1 MRPRPFS
8 KRVMTRPDSV
18 PQAIWDTLTH
28 EVQACFA
35 AVIGRLEQR
44 IADLEARL
52 NQNSTNSS
60 RPPSTDP
67 PGLKPKPPTP
77 TGRPKRGGQPGHP
90 KADRAMVPPEKL
102 ASVTPCKP
110 PACRR
115 CHRPLQGEDPD
126 PLIHQVA
133 EWPVVEPVVRESR
146 RHRLRCPGCGETT
159 CGVLPPGVPAD
170 AFGPRL
176 QATLSLLAD
185 AYRLSKRPV
194 QQLAKDLIGL
204 RIAVGMVAK
213 LERPSAVTLEDPVEQ
228 LRGSIVEAPVVHIDE
243 TSWRQDRKKAWLWVT
258 ATARA
263 TVFTIAE
270 TRGGSVA
277 RTLLGTERPQV
288 IISDRFP
295 GYDWIAV
302 GDGQVCWAHLRRD
315 FPAMIDRGGVC
326 EPIGRELL
334 DASNRLFRWW
344 HRVRD
349 GTLKRPALIRLV
361 GRVKLRVAWALA
373 RGERCGCGRTEG
385 TCTELPKVEPA
396 FWTFVRVPGVE
407 PTNNTAERAL
417 RHAVI
422 WRRISGGTDSRS
434 GSRLVERMLS
444 AVGTCRQHGR
454 NVLDYLTSCF
464 EARLSG
470 EDIPSLLLTEGLGIS
485 MS

>member
-1 MRPRPFS
+1 
-8 KRVMTRPDSV
+8 MTRPDSI
-18 PQAIWDTLTH
+18 PQTIWDTLTP
-28 EVQACFA
+28 EAQACFA

-44 IADLEARL
+44 IANLEARL

-67 PGLKPKPPTP
+67 PGLKRKPPAP
-77 TGRPKRGGQPGHP
+77 TGSRKRGGQPGHP
-90 KADRAMVPPEKL
+90 KAERAMVPPGKL

-115 CHRPLQGEDPD
+115 CHRPLEGDDPD
-126 PLIHQVA
+126 PLVHQVA
-133 EWPVVEPVVRESR
+133 EWPAVEPVVHEYR

-159 CGVLPPGVPAD
+159 CGVLPPGVPAG

-176 QATLSLLAD
+176 QATLSLLAG
-185 AYRLSKRPV
+185 AYRLGKRQV

-204 RIAVGMVAK
+204 RIAVGMIAK
-213 LERPSAVTLEDPVEQ
+213 LERQSAATLEGPVEQ
-228 LRGSIVEAPVVHIDE
+228 LRGSVVEAPVVHIDE

-263 TVFTIAE
+263 TVFTVAE

-277 RTLLGTERPQV
+277 RTLLGIERPQV
-288 IISDRFP
+288 VVSDRFP

-302 GDGQVCWAHLRRD
+302 GDRQVCWAHLRRD
-315 FPAMIDRGGVC
+315 FQAMIDRGGVS
-326 EPIGRELL
+326 EPIGRALL
-334 DASNRLFRWW
+334 DASDRLFRWW

-349 GTLKRPALIRLV
+349 GTLERPTFARLV
-361 GRVKLRVAWALA
+361 GRVKVKVISALA

-385 TCTELPKVEPA
+385 TCTELRKVEPA

-422 WRRISGGTDSRS
+422 WRRVSGGTDSRD
-434 GSRLVERMLS
+434 GSRFVERMLS
-444 AVGTCRQHGR
+444 VVATCRQQGR
-454 NVLDYLTSCF
+454 DVLGYLTSCS
-464 EARLSG
+464 EAHLSG
-470 EDIPSLLLTEGLGIS
+470 RDIPSLLS
-485 MS
+485 NR

>member
-1 MRPRPFS
+1 
-8 KRVMTRPDSV
+8 MTRPESV
-18 PQAIWDTLTH
+18 PQAIWDTLTP
-28 EVQACFA
+28 EAQACFA
-35 AVIGRLEQR
+35 TVIGRLEQR

-67 PGLKPKPPTP
+67 PGLKRKPPAP
-77 TGRPKRGGQPGHP
+77 TGRRRRGGQPGHR
-90 KADRAMVPPEKL
+90 KSERAMVPPEKL

-115 CHRPLQGEDPD
+115 CHRPLEGDDPD
-126 PLIHQVA
+126 PLVHQVA
-133 EWPVVEPVVRESR
+133 EWPVVEPVVHEYR

-159 CGVLPPGVPAD
+159 CGVLPPGVPAG

-176 QATLSLLAD
+176 QATLSLLAG
-185 AYRLSKRPV
+185 AYRLSKRQV
-194 QQLAKDLIGL
+194 QQLAKDMIGL
-204 RIAVGMVAK
+204 RIAVGMIAK
-213 LERPSAVTLEDPVEQ
+213 LERRSAATLEDPVEE
-228 LRGSIVEAPVVHIDE
+228 LRGSVVEAPVVHIDE

-270 TRGGSVA
+270 TRAAEVA
-277 RTLLGTERPQV
+277 RRLLGTERPQV
-288 IISDRFP
+288 VISDRFP

-302 GDGQVCWAHLRRD
+302 GDRQVCWAHLRRD
-315 FPAMIDRGGVC
+315 FQAMIDRGGVS
-326 EPIGRELL
+326 EPIGRDLL
-334 DASNRLFRWW
+334 AASSRLFRWW

-349 GTLKRPALIRLV
+349 GTMERSVLVRLV
-361 GRVKLRVAWALA
+361 GRLKGKVVSALA

-385 TCTELPKVEPA
+385 TCTELRKVEPA

-422 WRRISGGTDSRS
+422 WRRVSGGTDSRA
-434 GSRLVERMLS
+434 GSRFVERMLS
-444 AVGTCRQHGR
+444 AVATCRQHGR
-454 NVLDYLTSCF
+454 DVLDYLTSCF
-464 EARLSG
+464 AARLSG
-470 EDIPSLLLTEGLGIS
+470 KEIPSLLLPE
-485 MS
+485 